1 MSLGSLDGAGEI
13 FLFAMGVLVLLF
25 SFFSCIVLIHSLLR
39 DHIKRA
45 TKHKARN
52 NPNSASNK
60 VVYLSSAAAIFYLL
74 SAIAFLGTTTRFDVA
89 REHNLTD
96 DDLLVVL
103 VLFFVFFLMMARL
116 SIYCQFLIRLNVVF
130 LGTAF
135 ELSRRTIVGAIALL
149 SSLFVAV
156 LWWITV
162 IVIHFLFD
170 ITLRFYD
177 SQFIALM
184 LCLFVLEAATSVLIV
199 GLFTDKLFRIIV
211 EFKPREEIERA
222 AAVVKAQNSEN
233 QLRPQ
238 TVHFVAPQHSVD
250 LTADSF
256 ADSIARDLDPDGF
269 SKDKKT
275 EIP

>member
-1 MSLGSLDGAGEI
+1 M
-13 FLFAMGVLVLLF
+13 LF

-52 NPNSASNK
+52 ISPSNK

-135 ELSRRTIVGAIALL
+135 ELSRRTMVGAVALL

-156 LWWITV
+156 LWWIIV

-256 ADSIARDLDPDGF
+256 ADSIARDLAPAGF

-275 EIP
+275 RN